1 MFYVEHDQSVGEVV
15 VPASQIALQTVPI
28 EALEPNPYQ
37 PRRGIFTEQLAML
50 GQSLKRD
57 GLLQPILVRPVGPG
71 RFQILAGERR
81 WRAAQWSGWTEIS
94 VLVRAVDDR
103 QAAELALIENEHR
116 EAVARLDTARAA
128 AALMQ
133 REGLTH
139 EELAAVLGMERSSVT
154 NLLRLLT
161 LDPAVQ
167 DLVGEGPG
175 QLTMGHAKL
184 LVGLPPIQ
192 QRAFARR
199 AIARKLP
206 VRGLMRLIQR
216 ERQRQRLARMGQGSD
231 GSADVAALEMRLTEF
246 LGQTVKLELPG
257 KTAGRRKAGT
267 LAIRY
272 SSYEELDGIF
282 ERLGFQ
288 ANPEE

>member
-1 MFYVEHDQSVGEVV
+1 MEARAGYQV
-15 VPASQIALQTVPI
+15 LPI
-28 EALEPNPYQ
+28 HCLEPNPYQ
-37 PRRGIFTEQLAML
+37 PRRHFDAESLGRLAE
-50 GQSLKRD
+50 SLKRD
-57 GLLQPILVRPVGPG
+57 GLMQPILVRSGGPG

-81 WRAAQWSGWTEIS
+81 WRAARQAGWTEIS
-94 VLVRAVDDR
+94 VLVREVGEQ

-116 EAVARLDTARAA
+116 EQVARLDTARAA
-128 AALMQ
+128 ERLMK

-139 EELAAVLGMERSSVT
+139 DELAAVLGMERSSVT

-161 LDPAVQ
+161 LDASVQ

-175 QLTMGHAKL
+175 RLSMGHAKL
-184 LVGLPPIQ
+184 LVGLPAMQ
-192 QRAFARR
+192 QRSYARR
-199 AIARKLP
+199 AIDRKLP

-216 ERQRQRLARMGQGSD
+216 ERHRARLGRMGGED
-231 GSADVAALEMRLTEF
+231 GSADLVSLETRLTEH
-246 LGQTVKLELPG
+246 LGQRVKIDLPG

-272 SSYEELDGIF
+272 SSFEELDGIF

-288 ANPEE
+288 ANPEG

>member
-1 MFYVEHDQSVGEVV
+1 LEARAGYQV
-15 VPASQIALQTVPI
+15 LPI
-28 EALEPNPYQ
+28 DCLEPNPYQ
-37 PRRGIFTEQLAML
+37 PRRHFDAESLGRLAE
-50 GQSLKRD
+50 SLKRD
-57 GLLQPILVRPVGPG
+57 GLMQPILVRSGGPG

-81 WRAAQWSGWTEIS
+81 WRAARQAGWTEIS
-94 VLVRAVDDR
+94 VLVREVGEQ

-116 EAVARLDTARAA
+116 EQVARLDTARAA
-128 AALMQ
+128 ERLMK

-139 EELAAVLGMERSSVT
+139 DELAAVLGMERSSVT

-161 LDPAVQ
+161 LDASVQ

-175 QLTMGHAKL
+175 RLSMGHAKL
-184 LVGLPPIQ
+184 LVGLPAMQ
-192 QRAFARR
+192 QRSYARR
-199 AIARKLP
+199 AIDRKLP

-216 ERQRQRLARMGQGSD
+216 ERHRARLGRMGGED
-231 GSADVAALEMRLTEF
+231 GSADLVSLETRLTEH
-246 LGQTVKLELPG
+246 LGQRVKIDLPG

-272 SSYEELDGIF
+272 SSFEELDGIF

-288 ANPEE
+288 ANPEG

>member
-1 MFYVEHDQSVGEVV
+1 LEA
-15 VPASQIALQTVPI
+15 PAAYQVLPI
-28 EALEPNPYQ
+28 HSLEPNPYQ
-37 PRRGIFTEQLAML
+37 PRRTFEKAALERLA
-50 GQSLKRD
+50 GSLNRD
-57 GLLQPILVRPVGPG
+57 GLMQPIMVRSIGSG

-81 WRAAQWSGWTEIS
+81 WRAARQAGWTEIHA
-94 VLVRAVDDR
+94 LVRNVGEQ

-116 EAVARLDTARAA
+116 EEIARLDTARAA
-128 AALMQ
+128 ESLMK

-139 EELAAVLGMERSSVT
+139 DELAAVLGMERSSVT

-175 QLTMGHAKL
+175 TLSMGHAKL
-184 LVGLPPIQ
+184 LVGLSPLQ
-192 QRAFARR
+192 QRSYARR
-199 AIARKLP
+199 AIDRKLP

-216 ERQRQRLARMGQGSD
+216 ERHRARLVRSGQTD
-231 GSADVAALEMRLTEF
+231 GSADLAALENRLTEF
-246 LGQTVKLELPG
+246 LGQQVKIELPG
-257 KTAGRRKAGT
+257 KTAGRRKSGT

-272 SSYEELDGIF
+272 SSFEELDGIF

-288 ANPEE
+288 ANPAEEGGAW

>member
-1 MFYVEHDQSVGEVV
+1 MFYVEHCRGRILSDAA
-15 VPASQIALQTVPI
+15 VPYELVPI
-28 EALEPNPYQ
+28 DALDPNPYQ
-37 PRRGIFTEQLAML
+37 PRRQFDSAALTRLSE
-50 GQSLKRD
+50 SLKRD
-57 GLLQPILVRPVGPG
+57 GMMQPILVRPAGSG

-81 WRAAQWSGWTEIS
+81 WRAARQAGWTEIS
-94 VLVRAVDDR
+94 VLIRPVSEQ

-139 EELAAVLGMERSSVT
+139 DELGAVLGMERSSVT

-167 DLVGEGPG
+167 ELVGEGPG
-175 QLTMGHAKL
+175 MLSMGHAKI

-192 QRAFARR
+192 QRGFARR
-199 AIARKLP
+199 AIDKKIP

-216 ERQRQRLARMGQGSD
+216 ERNRQRLARAGQGKE
-231 GSADVAALEMRLTEF
+231 GAADVAALEQRLTEF
-246 LGQTVKLELPG
+246 LGQQSRLELPVR
-257 KTAGRRKAGT
+257 TLGRRKAGT
-267 LAIRY
+267 LSIRY
-272 SSYEELDGIF
+272 SSFEELDGIF
-282 ERLGFQ
+282 ERLGFK
-288 ANPEE
+288 ANPDE